1 MSTTPQTNPAAQT
14 PAKGRQPNGR
24 FANGN
29 SGGPGNPFA
38 RQVAA
43 LRKVILNRLTE
54 EDLLAITE
62 ALLAKAK
69 EGSVGAAK
77 LLLAYA
83 LGKPASAPDPDRL
96 DGQELKHFK
105 DQVETV
111 NEVHELAVEVGRVVD
126 RRPGPA
132 GISDDYSA
140 LMQEMV
146 RCSEKYDNP
155 VCLQAVANTLKE
167 SDTGEGARPVWTP
180 PSTNPAMRVEERF
193 GSYGFSP
200 GSPGGNRW
208 RVQREE
214 IDTGHGVVLGRW
226 AASPFRQR
234 GT

>member
-1 MSTTPQTNPAAQT
+1 MSDPRPAENAAQM
-14 PAKGRQPNGR
+14 PAHNGHDAKGRFVR
-24 FANGN
+24 GN
-29 SGGPGNPFA
+29 PGGPGNPYA

-43 LRKVILNRLTE
+43 LRKAILNRLTE
-54 EDLLAITE
+54 QDLLAITE

-111 NEVHELAVEVGRVVD
+111 NEVHELAVEVGRAVD

-140 LMQEMV
+140 LMQELV

-155 VCLQAVANTLKE
+155 VCLEAVANTLKE
-167 SDTGEGARPVWTP
+167 SDTGEGARPVWAP
-180 PSTNPAMRVEERF
+180 PSTRAMRRCRTHKHENCEV
-193 GSYGFSP
+193 S
-200 GSPGGNRW
+200 
-208 RVQREE
+208 
-214 IDTGHGVVLGRW
+214 TG
-226 AASPFRQR
+226 AA
-234 GT
+234 G

>member
-1 MSTTPQTNPAAQT
+1 MSTPRPHEPAAPT
-14 PAKGRQPNGR
+14 PPSEAHDTRGR
-24 FANGN
+24 FARGN
-29 SGGPGNPFA
+29 PGGPGNPFA

-83 LGKPASAPDPDRL
+83 IGKPASSPDPDRL
-96 DGQELKHFK
+96 DGQELQHFK

-111 NEVHELAVEVGRVVD
+111 NEVHELAVEVGRAVD

-132 GISDDYSA
+132 GLSDDYSA

-146 RCSEKYDNP
+146 RYSEKYDNA

-167 SDTGEGARPVWTP
+167 SDTGEGARPAWAP
-180 PSTNPAMRVEERF
+180 PSTNGLF
-193 GSYGFSP
+193 GGLPPRIRELAQALFVVDPPSP
-200 GSPGGNRW
+200 NADLRPPEDPPGG
-208 RVQREE
+208 
-214 IDTGHGVVLGRW
+214 
-226 AASPFRQR
+226 
-234 GT
+234 

>member
-1 MSTTPQTNPAAQT
+1 MSDPRPTEGAAQM
-14 PAKGRQPNGR
+14 PASGHEPNGR
-24 FANGN
+24 FAKGN
-29 SGGPGNPFA
+29 PGGPGNPFA

-43 LRKVILNRLTE
+43 LRKVIMNRVTE
-54 EDLLAITE
+54 QDLLAITE

-83 LGKPASAPDPDRL
+83 IGKPASSPDPDRL

-111 NEVHELAVEVGRVVD
+111 NEVHELAVEVGRAAD

-132 GISDDYSA
+132 GLSDDYSA

-155 VCLQAVANTLKE
+155 ACLQSVANALKE
-167 SDTGEGARPVWTP
+167 SDSGEGARPAWAQRDWGGAGWTWVC
-180 PSTNPAMRVEERF
+180 SEK
-193 GSYGFSP
+193 
-200 GSPGGNRW
+200 
-208 RVQREE
+208 
-214 IDTGHGVVLGRW
+214 GVRKK
-226 AASPFRQR
+226 
-234 GT
+234 